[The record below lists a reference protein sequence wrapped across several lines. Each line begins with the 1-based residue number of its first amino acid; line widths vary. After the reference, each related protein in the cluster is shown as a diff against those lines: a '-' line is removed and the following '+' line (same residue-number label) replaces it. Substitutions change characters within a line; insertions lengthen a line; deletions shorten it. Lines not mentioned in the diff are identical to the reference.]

1 MPTNNPRIILHV
13 DMDYFFAQCEERE
26 HRELK
31 GKPVVICVYSGRG
44 GDSGA
49 VSTSNYEAR
58 KFGIKAGIPIS
69 RAKKLNADAIF
80 LPVNMELYRS
90 ISDEVM
96 EILRGYCVS
105 FEQESVD
112 EAFCDIT
119 GRVSGFDEAKLLAL
133 RIKEDI
139 RQKVG
144 LTCSAGVAPNKLIAK
159 IASDFRKPD
168 GLTVVNPDEILQFL
182 APLKITDLTGV
193 GKKTGERLNELGVK
207 TIGELS
213 KLSTEELIREFGQAR
228 GLWLKQASQGTDD
241 SPVVEREGTEQ
252 IGRITTL
259 KEDTR
264 DLNLIYEVINGL
276 SEEVYKKLENRK
288 LSFKSVTFVAISSD
302 FKTHTKTHTLGA
314 PAKDTATIKATAQ
327 ELAKT
332 FLAEHPVALRR
343 VGVRVANLVE
353 DKGQRTLVEFP

>member
-1 MPTNNPRIILHV
+1 MPNPRIILHV

-26 HRELK
+26 HPELK

-49 VSTSNYEAR
+49 VSTSNYGAR

-69 RAKKLNADAIF
+69 HAKKLKPDAIF

-96 EILRGYCVS
+96 EIVRGHCIS
-105 FEQESVD
+105 LEQESVD

-119 GRVSGFDEAKLLAL
+119 GKVTDFDEAKLVAL
-133 RIKEDI
+133 RIKEEI

-144 LTCSAGVAPNKLIAK
+144 LTCSVGAAPNKLIAK

-168 GLTVVNPDEILQFL
+168 GLTVVKPGEILQFL
-182 APLKITDLTGV
+182 TPLKITDLTGV

-213 KLSTEELIREFGQAR
+213 KLSADELVREFGQAK
-228 GLWLKQASQGTDD
+228 GVWLKQASQGIDD

-264 DLNLIYEVINGL
+264 DLNLIYEVINEL
-276 SEEVYKKLENRK
+276 SDEVYKKLELRK
-288 LSFKSVTFVAISSD
+288 LSFKSVTFVAISTD

-314 PAKDTATIKATAQ
+314 PAKDPDTIKATAR
-327 ELAKT
+327 ELAT
-332 FLAEHPVALRR
+332 AFMAEYHLSLRR

-353 DKGQRTLVEFP
+353 DKGQRTLGEF

>member
-1 MPTNNPRIILHV
+1 MPNPRIILHV

-26 HRELK
+26 HPELK

-69 RAKKLNADAIF
+69 RAKKLKPDAVF

-90 ISDEVM
+90 ISDEIM
-96 EILRGYCVS
+96 EILKGHCTTL
-105 FEQESVD
+105 EQESVD

-119 GRVSGFDEAKLLAL
+119 GRISGFDEAKLVAL
-133 RIKEDI
+133 RIKEEI

-144 LTCSAGVAPNKLIAK
+144 LTCSVGAAPNKLIAK
-159 IASDFRKPD
+159 IASDFQKPD
-168 GLTVVNPDEILQFL
+168 GLTVVKPGEILQFL

-213 KLSTEELIREFGQAR
+213 KLSADELVREFGQAK
-228 GLWLKQASQGTDD
+228 GVWLKQASQGIDD

-264 DLNLIYEVINGL
+264 DLNLIYEVINEL
-276 SEEVYKKLENRK
+276 SDEVYKKLEARK
-288 LSFKSVTFVAISSD
+288 LSFKSVTFVAISTD
-302 FKTHTKTHTLGA
+302 FKTRTKTHTLGA
-314 PAKDTATIKATAQ
+314 PAKDQDTIKATAC
-327 ELAKT
+327 ELAKA
-332 FLAEHPVALRR
+332 FLAEYPVTLRR
-343 VGVRVANLVE
+343 VGVRVANLIE
-353 DKGQRTLVEFP
+353 EKGQKTLWEF

>member
-1 MPTNNPRIILHV
+1 MPNPRIILHV

-26 HRELK
+26 HPELK

-69 RAKKLNADAIF
+69 RAKKLKPDAVF
-80 LPVNMELYRS
+80 LPVNMELYRG

-96 EILRGYCVS
+96 EIVRGHCVAL
-105 FEQESVD
+105 EQESVD

-119 GRVSGFDEAKLLAL
+119 DKVSGFDEAKLVAL
-133 RIKEDI
+133 RIKEEI

-144 LTCSAGVAPNKLIAK
+144 LTCSVGAAPNKLIAK
-159 IASDFRKPD
+159 IASDFQKPD
-168 GLTVVNPDEILQFL
+168 GLTVVKPDEILQFME
-182 APLKITDLTGV
+182 PLKITDLTGV

-213 KLSTEELIREFGQAR
+213 KLAADELVREFGQAK
-228 GLWLKQASQGTDD
+228 GVWLKQASQGIDD

-264 DLNLIYEVINGL
+264 DLNLIYEVINEL
-276 SEEVYKKLENRK
+276 SDEVYKKLEERK
-288 LSFKSVTFVAISSD
+288 LSFKSVTFVAISTD
-302 FKTHTKTHTLGA
+302 FKTRTKTHTLGA
-314 PAKDTATIKATAQ
+314 PAKDLDTIKATARD
-327 ELAKT
+327 LAT
-332 FLAEHPVALRR
+332 VFLAEYPLSLRR
-343 VGVRVANLVE
+343 IGVRVANLVE
-353 DKGQRTLVEFP
+353 DKGQRTLGEF

>member
-1 MPTNNPRIILHV
+1 MPNNHPGIILHV

-26 HRELK
+26 HPEIK
-31 GKPVVICVYSGRG
+31 GKPVVICIYSGRG
-44 GDSGA
+44 GNSGA

-58 KFGIKAGIPIS
+58 RLGVKAGIPIS
-69 RAKKLNADAIF
+69 RAKKLAPEAVF

-96 EILRGYCVS
+96 EILHGYCEVL
-105 FEQESVD
+105 EKESVD

-119 GRVSGFDEAKLLAL
+119 GKVSDFDEAKLLAVK
-133 RIKEDI
+133 IKEEI
-139 RQKVG
+139 KQKIG
-144 LTCSAGVAPNKLIAK
+144 LTCSIGAAPNKLVAK
-159 IASDFRKPD
+159 IASDFQKPD
-168 GLTVVNPDEILQFL
+168 GLTAVKPDEVLQFL

-213 KLSTEELIREFGQAR
+213 EMPAEELIREFGQAK
-228 GLWLKQASQGTDD
+228 GAWLKQASQGMDY
-241 SPVVEREGTEQ
+241 SEVEEREGTEQ

-264 DLNLIYEVINGL
+264 DLNLIYEVVNEL
-276 SEEVYKKLENRK
+276 SEEVYKKLEARK
-288 LSFKSVTFVAISSD
+288 LSFKSVTFVAISTD

-314 PAKDTATIKATAQ
+314 PAKDPDSIKATAY
-327 ELAKT
+327 ELAT
-332 FLAEHPVALRR
+332 AFLAEYPLSLRR
-343 VGVRVANLVE
+343 VGVRVTNLVE
-353 DKGQRTLVEFP
+353 DKGQRTLGEF